1 MLKSNKSPLF
11 TTSLVDQV
19 YEYLIDEIVSNKLS
33 YGDNLNIKE
42 ISEKLGISTMPVREA
57 IKRLEY
63 DRIVEVKPRSS
74 CQIRTPDNKEISKI
88 YEVREGLEKMA
99 IEFFLTNFDKLKL
112 DKLIEITKNMEPVS
126 KIRDTRKRELRAM
139 ELDYNFHSE
148 LCQLS
153 DNEYLIHYH
162 RQLCLHLNM
171 ATIHAKSYS
180 SLKDTFFESH
190 RRILESLQT
199 KSTVAIEHLN
209 EHFNNV
215 WVLIKD

>member
-1 MLKSNKSPLF
+1 MQKSKASPIF

-19 YEYLIDEIVSNKLS
+19 YEYLLDQIVSNKLS

-63 DRIVEVKPRSS
+63 DRVVEVKPRSS
-74 CQIRTPDNKEISKI
+74 CQIRTPDKEEISKI

-99 IEFFLTNFDKLKL
+99 VELFLSNFDKSKL
-112 DKLIEITKNMEPVS
+112 HKLIEITKKMEAVNNIKDS
-126 KIRDTRKRELRAM
+126 KKRAQAAM
-139 ELDYNFHSE
+139 ELDYNFHFE

-153 DNEYLIHYH
+153 ENDYLIHYH

-171 ATIHAKSYS
+171 SAVHAKSYT
-180 SLKDTFFESH
+180 SLKDAYFESH
-190 RRILESLQT
+190 HKVLKSLQT
-199 KSTVAIEHLN
+199 QSIKAIKYLD

-215 WVLIKD
+215 WVFFK

>member
-1 MLKSNKSPLF
+1 MSKSKDSPIF

-19 YEYLIDEIVSNKLS
+19 YEHLLDQIVSSKLT

-63 DRIVEVKPRSS
+63 DRVVEVKPRSS
-74 CQIRTPDNKEISKI
+74 CQIRTPDKEEISKI

-99 IEFFLTNFDKLKL
+99 VEFFLSNFDESKL
-112 DKLIEITKNMEPVS
+112 DKLQAITEKMAAVGSLKDP
-126 KIRDTRKRELRAM
+126 KKRAQAAM
-139 ELDYNFHSE
+139 ELDYSFHSE
-148 LCQLS
+148 LCKLS

-171 ATIHAKSYS
+171 SAVHAKSYE
-180 SLKDTFFESH
+180 SLKDAAYFESH
-190 RRILESLQT
+190 HNVVKSLET
-199 KSTVAIEHLN
+199 KSNKAIENLD

-215 WVLIKD
+215 WVYIK

>member
-1 MLKSNKSPLF
+1 MAKLKDSSIF

-19 YEYLIDEIVSNKLS
+19 YEYLLDQIISNKLS

-63 DRIVEVKPRSS
+63 DRVVEVKPRSS
-74 CQIRTPDNKEISKI
+74 CQIRTPDKEEISKI

-99 IEFFLTNFDKLKL
+99 VEFFLNNFDQTKLNKL
-112 DKLIEITKNMEPVS
+112 MEITNKMETVS
-126 KIRDTRKRELRAM
+126 NLKDPKKRAETAM

-153 DNEYLIHYH
+153 ENDYLIHYH

-171 ATIHAKSYS
+171 SAIHAKSYA
-180 SLKDTFFESH
+180 SLKNAYFESH
-190 RRILESLQT
+190 HKVLESLQT
-199 KSTVAIEHLN
+199 QSMDAIKHLD
-209 EHFNNV
+209 EHFKNV
-215 WVLIKD
+215 WVFIK